1 MAVLR
6 RLGAASGR
14 KMNFDDLCVC
24 VCVCVCQG
32 LVVVQWKQW
41 WKIRSESVDFQGAGT
56 VLRSALMWF
65 SLELGWNWS
74 VKLCYSFILSVWEM
88 ERALNLKP
96 SLPWGIDAFW
106 NLIYAVCFLQ
116 LKKTTKQNRTTT
128 TKPPFCAWFSYKT
141 KIKNPKPLFLPPQL
155 CAASSKRVPP
165 KHIVLFRFVLCYSWL
180 STSLG
185 LVDYVFVLLT
195 CQSAFIIF
203 HGSLI
208 CVVGWMCVWRLWTVC
223 IGHCWDRSCLNRAVV
238 SMNEAYGRWKSTS
251 SPMPR
256 PSHPASS
263 VMEADISALLQRE
276 CLLCWR
282 LREKVNSF

>member
-14 KMNFDDLCVC
+14 KMNFDDLC

-65 SLELGWNWS
+65 SLELDWNWS

-116 LKKTTKQNRTTT
+116 LKKKTTKQNTNNKTSFLCMVFLENKNQKPKTPIFASSTVCSIIQEST
-128 TKPPFCAWFSYKT
+128 TKAHC
-141 KIKNPKPLFLPPQL
+141 
-155 CAASSKRVPP
+155 
-165 KHIVLFRFVLCYSWL
+165 
-180 STSLG
+180 
-185 LVDYVFVLLT
+185 
-195 CQSAFIIF
+195 II
-203 HGSLI
+203 
-208 CVVGWMCVWRLWTVC
+208 
-223 IGHCWDRSCLNRAVV
+223 
-238 SMNEAYGRWKSTS
+238 
-251 SPMPR
+251 
-256 PSHPASS
+256 
-263 VMEADISALLQRE
+263 
-276 CLLCWR
+276 
-282 LREKVNSF
+282 

>member
-24 VCVCVCQG
+24 VCMSRTGCSPVKA
-32 LVVVQWKQW
+32 VVKDQIW
-41 WKIRSESVDFQGAGT
+41 IRGFPGCWNCLKVGT
-56 VLRSALMWF
+56 DVIFFRIR
-65 SLELGWNWS
+65 LEL
-74 VKLCYSFILSVWEM
+74 
-88 ERALNLKP
+88 
-96 SLPWGIDAFW
+96 
-106 NLIYAVCFLQ
+106 VC
-116 LKKTTKQNRTTT
+116 K
-128 TKPPFCAWFSYKT
+128 
-141 KIKNPKPLFLPPQL
+141 
-155 CAASSKRVPP
+155 V
-165 KHIVLFRFVLCYSWL
+165 VLFFYPECVGNGESPESEAIFTLGDWCLLEFNLCCLLPAIKKKQQNKTEQQQNLLFVHGFLRKQKSKTQNPHFCLLNCVQHHPREYHQ
-180 STSLG
+180 STLYYLG
-185 LVDYVFVLLT
+185 LYFAILDYLLPLALFIMFFVLLT

-208 CVVGWMCVWRLWTVC
+208 CGVGWMCVWRLWTVC

>member
-24 VCVCVCQG
+24 VCVCMSRTGCSPVKA
-32 LVVVQWKQW
+32 VVKDQIW
-41 WKIRSESVDFQGAGT
+41 IRGFPGCWNCLKVGT
-56 VLRSALMWF
+56 DVIFFRIR
-65 SLELGWNWS
+65 LELVCKVVLFFYPECVGNGESPESEAIFTLGDWCLLEFN
-74 VKLCYSFILSVWEM
+74 LCCL
-88 ERALNLKP
+88 
-96 SLPWGIDAFW
+96 LPAI
-106 NLIYAVCFLQ
+106 
-116 LKKTTKQNRTTT
+116 KKKKQQNRTPT

>member
-1 MAVLR
+1 MSRTGCSPVKAVV
-6 RLGAASGR
+6 
-14 KMNFDDLCVC
+14 KD
-24 VCVCVCQG
+24 QI
-32 LVVVQWKQW
+32 W
-41 WKIRSESVDFQGAGT
+41 IRGFPGCWNCLKVGT
-56 VLRSALMWF
+56 DVIFFRIR
-65 SLELGWNWS
+65 LELVCKVVLFFYPECVGNGES
-74 VKLCYSFILSVWEM
+74 PESEAIFTLGDY
-88 ERALNLKP
+88 
-96 SLPWGIDAFW
+96 AFW

-141 KIKNPKPLFLPPQL
+141 KIKNPYFCLLNCVQHHPREYHQ
-155 CAASSKRVPP
+155 
-165 KHIVLFRFVLCYSWL
+165 
-180 STSLG
+180 STLYYLG
-185 LVDYVFVLLT
+185 LYFAILDYLLPLALLIMFLS
-195 CQSAFIIF
+195 CLHASLLFIIF

>member
-14 KMNFDDLCVC
+14 KMNFDDLC

-141 KIKNPKPLFLPPQL
+141 KIKNPKPPFLPPQL

-185 LVDYVFVLLT
+185 LVDYVFVLLK

-208 CVVGWMCVWRLWTVC
+208 CGVGWMCVWRLWTVC

-263 VMEADISALLQRE
+263 VIEADISALLQRE

>member
-24 VCVCVCQG
+24 VCMSRTGCSPVKA
-32 LVVVQWKQW
+32 VVKDQIW
-41 WKIRSESVDFQGAGT
+41 IRGFPGCWNCLKVGT
-56 VLRSALMWF
+56 DVIFFRIR
-65 SLELGWNWS
+65 LELVCKVVLFFYPECVGNGESPESEAIFTLGDWCLLEFN
-74 VKLCYSFILSVWEM
+74 LCCLLPAINKNNKTEHQQQ
-88 ERALNLKP
+88 NL
-96 SLPWGIDAFW
+96 LFVHG
-106 NLIYAVCFLQ
+106 FL
-116 LKKTTKQNRTTT
+116 TKQKSKTQN
-128 TKPPFCAWFSYKT
+128 PYFCLLNCVQHHPREYH
-141 KIKNPKPLFLPPQL
+141 Q
-155 CAASSKRVPP
+155 
-165 KHIVLFRFVLCYSWL
+165 
-180 STSLG
+180 STLYYLG
-185 LVDYVFVLLT
+185 LYFAILDYLLPLALFIMFFVLLT

-208 CVVGWMCVWRLWTVC
+208 CGVGWMCVWRLWTVC